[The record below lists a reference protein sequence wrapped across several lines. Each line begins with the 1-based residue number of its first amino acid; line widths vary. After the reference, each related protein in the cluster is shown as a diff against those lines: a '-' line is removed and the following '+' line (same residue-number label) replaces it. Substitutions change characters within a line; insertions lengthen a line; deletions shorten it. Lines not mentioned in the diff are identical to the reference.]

1 MQKYFNHQYRTY
13 GTIFIETP
21 EIEEFKSI
29 VEQSLKN
36 IETKIPIK
44 LGFSVISHKDKY
56 DKKTGREISEKRA
69 QIVLF
74 KLLTLSFL
82 PIEINGEIVT
92 QVRATLAPE
101 TSDFSCITFTY
112 LPKSKRLRVE
122 CDPHVF
128 LYMDK
133 NAITK
138 SIKE

>member
-29 VEQSLKN
+29 IKQSLEN

-56 DKKTGREISEKRA
+56 DKKIGREVSEKRA
-69 QIVLF
+69 KTVFF
-74 KLLTLSFL
+74 KLLVLSFV
-82 PIEINGEIVT
+82 PIKINGEIVT
-92 QVRATLAPE
+92 QVRAMLAPE
-101 TSDFSCITFTY
+101 NLDFDCITFTY